1 MVVHHWSDDG
11 MVMYHRRS
19 LTDVKNSQKLLWVG
33 ELFAPVPGAVFA
45 FFGLKAYSSKRNNA
59 FRWLHTVKRFEQ
71 PLQNVDCGASS
82 S

>member
-1 MVVHHWSDDG
+1 MMDG
-11 MVMYHRRS
+11 QTGNGETGKR
-19 LTDVKNSQKLLWVG
+19 LDEWVG